1 MFQTEPNHFLQSFDS
16 PAIYW
21 LMDATTRLGY
31 NSAFIAVAIVLIFG
45 IHMKKA
51 FLATHMLIW
60 TGFAGALLKDF
71 FALPRPENVDSS
83 LKHLVNEFN
92 AVSPFVRKGGQSFFS
107 LPAPEAIEYYREN
120 KLDSHGFPSG
130 HVSGSVAYW
139 GGIALLFN
147 RTWVRVAAIIIIA
160 LMPFSRMYLGR
171 HFLADVLGGLV
182 LGGITVWLAWFFLIK
197 KNKLSAYLSLSR
209 LRLQMNMPTLIFI
222 SSCVILPIVFIFL
235 GNSIA
240 AQFLG
245 LNIAFLLIGLQGF
258 PSDEGKWP
266 IRVLRVVLAIV
277 VLVGS
282 SILLDQLIRA
292 VGLKGNNTVLL
303 MKRAL
308 EMFLLIWGSTA
319 IAKKLGWYKSQTG

>member
-1 MFQTEPNHFLQSFDS
+1 MFQTELNHYLQSFDN
-16 PAIYW
+16 PAFRW
-21 LMDATTRLGY
+21 LMVATTTLGY
-31 NSAFIAVAIVLIFG
+31 NTAFIALAVVLIFG
-45 IHMKKA
+45 VHMKKA

-83 LKHLVNEFN
+83 LKHLVDEFN
-92 AVSPFVRKGGQSFFS
+92 TVSPFVKKGGQSFFS

-147 RTWVRVAAIIIIA
+147 RTWLKVAAIIIIA
-160 LMPFSRMYLGR
+160 LMPFSRMFLGR

-197 KNKLSAYLSLSR
+197 KDKLSAYLAIR
-209 LRLQMNMPTLIFI
+209 KLRLQMNMATVIFI
-222 SSCVILPIVFIFL
+222 SSCILLPIVFIFL

-258 PSDEGKWP
+258 PSDEGKWL
-266 IRVLRVVLAIV
+266 IRVLRVALAIA

-282 SILLDQLIRA
+282 SVVLDQLIGA
-292 VGLKGNNTVLL
+292 VGLKGNDTVLL
-303 MKRAL
+303 IKRAL

-319 IAKKLGWYKSQTG
+319 IAKKLGWYKAA

>member
-16 PAIYW
+16 PVVYW

-45 IHMKKA
+45 VHMKKA

-83 LKHLVNEFN
+83 LKHLVDEFT

-139 GGIALLFN
+139 GGIAMFFN
-147 RTWVRVAAIIIIA
+147 RTWLKVAAIIIIA

-197 KNKLSAYLSLSR
+197 KDKLSAYLAIR
-209 LRLQMNMPTLIFI
+209 KLRLQMNMATVIFI
-222 SSCVILPIVFIFL
+222 SSCILLPIVFIFL

-258 PSDEGKWP
+258 PSDEGKWL
-266 IRVLRVVLAIV
+266 IRVLRVALAIA

-282 SILLDQLIRA
+282 SVVLDQLIGA
-292 VGLKGNNTVLL
+292 VGLKGNEMVLL
-303 MKRAL
+303 AKRAL

-319 IAKKLGWYKSQTG
+319 IAQKLGWYKEMAG